1 MARTWGGRAALVVL
15 AVTGPGATLWGC
27 GSSDDDK
34 TVAGRTRSVAEVGTA
49 TVLRGSLG
57 LVRVTEQAG
66 GSSETALA
74 VELLAPAE
82 ARSASL
88 RTPLEGAAELALEAR
103 GAGRFVLAE
112 RGESTSLEAR
122 FPPGAYTLLAV
133 LPDGSLPT
141 LSLDARGG
149 FPAAPVI
156 DAPLDMALGVPRAT
170 TIRWTAAPGTTRFDV
185 VLSDASSGAVVH
197 EARDLQEVESY
208 QVPAG
213 VLSATTRYRLD
224 VLAAS
229 APAPAAVRLSAGA
242 RVVFDTG
249 SDQ

>member
-1 MARTWGGRAALVVL
+1 MARTWCGALLAAL
-15 AVTGPGATLWGC
+15 AVTGLGWTSQGC
-27 GSSDDDK
+27 GSSDDGK
-34 TVAGRTRSVAEVGTA
+34 TVAGRTRSVAEVGSPTL
-49 TVLRGSLG
+49 LRGSLS
-57 LVRVTEQAG
+57 LARLTEQVG
-66 GSSETALA
+66 GLSETALE
-74 VELLAPAE
+74 VELLAPPE

-88 RTPLEGAAELALEAR
+88 RTPVEGAAELALEAR
-103 GAGRFVLAE
+103 GGGRFVLAE
-112 RGESTSLEAR
+112 RGESTILETR

-149 FPAAPVI
+149 FPGAPVI

-185 VLSDASSGAVVH
+185 VLSDAASGEVVH

-229 APAPAAVRLSAGA
+229 APALAAVRISAGA

-249 SDQ
+249 ADQ